1 MKKILSLTLVAV
13 MLLSTML
20 LTSCNIADLL
30 GSFGSQDLTTTPAE
44 TTPAETTP
52 EETTPAE
59 PPRYTITQEEWVAA
73 INSSNFT
80 FTGIV
85 GNEEDG
91 QEIVYVV
98 TEDSAEI
105 KLDGTLAMYYIQLN
119 NKFYTISKL
128 DETTGWVAVETEMGR
143 WITVCDVIGVD
154 ENVFVEYLKYN
165 EASKSYVYEEDG
177 NKAEFYFENGKL
189 IKGTITNTELSS
201 SITIENAGTTTVTL
215 PEYTV
220 YQPKTTVTK
229 EEFIAGFNPE
239 NFTFSFLVETS
250 DPSGEVLDVNMCS
263 VLVDSYTQSYE
274 YRVDGVAT
282 QYGIIVDE
290 STYSIFKNEE
300 TGIWECLKESDPV
313 DWDTELTVQGLWYLD
328 DVGGLFDGLT
338 YREET
343 ESYFFEEDGYSI
355 EIWYKDNQLE
365 RIELYVGDELRM
377 CVENV
382 GTTVVSIPDYVMAEN

>member
-1 MKKILSLTLVAV
+1 MKKILSMILVAA
-13 MLLSTML
+13 MLLCTL
-20 LTSCNIADLL
+20 LLSSCDLMAQIMDNIIPQPDIPEINL
-30 GSFGSQDLTTTPAE
+30 G
-44 TTPAETTP
+44 
-52 EETTPAE
+52 E
-59 PPRYTITQEEWVAA
+59 PTRNTITKDEWIA
-73 INSSNFT
+73 NMNGSNFT
-80 FTGIV
+80 YTQKQTNQ
-85 GNEEDG
+85 GNT
-91 QEIVYVV
+91 V
-98 TEDSAEI
+98 TIIAKMTETAGEVIGSDSDNPFYWVL
-105 KLDGTLAMYYIQLN
+105 LDGKTYMIE
-119 NKFYTISKL
+119 K
-128 DETTGWVAVETEMGR
+128 DEQTNGWVAS
-143 WITVCDVIGVD
+143 
-154 ENVFVEYLKYN
+154 FVQDGWFSLGKQLQMRDDFFEQYFQYN
-165 EASKSYVYEEDG
+165 EETRSYIFQTETG
-177 NKAEFYFENGKL
+177 CTEFYFENGKL
-189 IKGTITNTELSS
+189 IKGTITNTDLSS

-250 DPSGEVLDVNMCS
+250 DPSGEVFDLNMCS
-263 VLVDSYTQSYE
+263 VLVDSYTKSYE

-282 QYGIIVDE
+282 QYGIIIDE
-290 STYSIFKNEE
+290 STYTIFKNEE

-328 DVGGLFDGLT
+328 DVGGLFDDLT

-365 RIELYVGDELRM
+365 RIELYAGDELRM